1 MGSVMDGQDDTSTG
15 SNAENQ
21 LERIQAD
28 RLERLDDVLDIYGAQ
43 YADWPEAVR
52 LEFPRDDLAQPAFAQ
67 RIEEERAFAHLLNMD
82 TAPSPTASLR
92 ASILASAPSAT
103 NAKATQQPLKRAAVV
118 PKSRVRVWVETL
130 WSDGANLIP
139 AGALAASIMGGVI
152 LGSTGVTGN
161 LATTTTDPTEELMT
175 LAFADTQYSGD
186 W

>member
-52 LEFPRDDLAQPAFAQ
+52 LEFPRDDL
-67 RIEEERAFAHLLNMD
+67 AHLLNMD